1 MNFSDYSVKQ
11 FCDEVYAIKG
21 NPFSTSEISSLDMYQ
36 YIREKTNN
44 FDFDSL
50 SYFISDIR
58 SYYDRIKFKVKNSD
72 PKPEIEIDQDTG
84 YPTSESQELIDNYET
99 FLNRHLSL
107 FLIHLEFN
115 LDLDYTENQT
125 LREKVDIFKKA
136 LPEASFIHDISNLLK
151 FSDIAEKEYERV
163 SSLAYS
169 NVKNDIYIPTIQ
181 TIWNNKEE
189 LTSAYHRFNKLL
201 NCDLKT
207 WLFWFGGYPIE
218 KPDKI
223 KWIYKD
229 GNKRALTYF
238 IEKISLSK
246 KIDFAK
252 SRKIFDIQVYSKDK
266 FEYTFDDISILIG

>member
-1 MNFSDYSVKQ
+1 MKYSEYPVKQ
-11 FCDEVYAIKG
+11 FCDEVYAADE
-21 NPFSTSEISSLDMYQ
+21 NPFSFSEISSLDMYQ

-44 FDFDSL
+44 FDLGSL
-50 SYFISDIR
+50 SYLINDIR
-58 SYYDRIKFKVKNSD
+58 NYYENIKFSIRNPD
-72 PKPEIEIDQDTG
+72 PMPEQVIDQDTG

-115 LDLDYTENQT
+115 LDLDYTEDQT

-151 FSDIAEKEYERV
+151 FSDIAEKEYARV
-163 SSLAYS
+163 SSLANS
-169 NVKNDIYIPTIQ
+169 NANNENYIPTIQ
-181 TIWNNKEE
+181 TIWNNRDE
-189 LTSAYHRFNKLL
+189 LTSAFHRFNKLL
-201 NCDLKT
+201 KCDLQT

-218 KPDKI
+218 LPEKI

-238 IEKISLSK
+238 IEKISLSN

-252 SRKIFDIQVYSKDK
+252 SRKIFDIQIYHKDQYVYK
-266 FEYTFDDISILIG
+266 FDDIDNLLG

>member
-1 MNFSDYSVKQ
+1 MKYSEYPVKQ
-11 FCDEVYAIKG
+11 FCDEVYAADE
-21 NPFSTSEISSLDMYQ
+21 NPFSFSEISSLDMYQ

-50 SYFISDIR
+50 SYLISDIR
-58 SYYDRIKFKVKNSD
+58 NYYENIIFRFRNPK
-72 PKPEIEIDQDTG
+72 PKPEIKIDQYTG

-151 FSDIAEKEYERV
+151 FSDIAEKEYARV
-163 SSLAYS
+163 SSLANS
-169 NVKNDIYIPTIQ
+169 NANNENYIPTIQ
-181 TIWNNKEE
+181 TIWNNRDE
-189 LTSAYHRFNKLL
+189 LTSAFHRFNKLL
-201 NCDLKT
+201 KCDLQT

-218 KPDKI
+218 LPEKI

-238 IEKISLSK
+238 IEKISLSN

-252 SRKIFDIQVYSKDK
+252 SRKIFDIQIYHKDQYVYK
-266 FEYTFDDISILIG
+266 FDDIDNLLG

>member
-44 FDFDSL
+44 FDLGSL
-50 SYFISDIR
+50 SYLINDIR
-58 SYYDRIKFKVKNSD
+58 NYYENIKFSIRNPD
-72 PKPEIEIDQDTG
+72 PMPEQVIDQDTG
-84 YPTSESQELIDNYET
+84 YPTLESEKLIDNYNT
-99 FLNRHLSL
+99 FLIRRLYPFIL
-107 FLIHLEFN
+107 ELEF
-115 LDLDYTENQT
+115 DLHLVFTEDQT
-125 LREKVDIFKKA
+125 LREKVDILIKA

-163 SSLAYS
+163 SGIVNS
-169 NVKNDIYIPTIQ
+169 NVGNETYIPTIQ

-218 KPDKI
+218 KPEKI

-229 GNKRALTYF
+229 GSKRALTYF

>member
-11 FCDEVYAIKG
+11 FCNEVYASNG
-21 NPFSTSEISSLDMYQ
+21 NPFSTSEISALEMYQ
-36 YIREKTNN
+36 YIKEKTNN

-50 SYFISDIR
+50 SYLISDIR
-58 SYYDRIKFKVKNSD
+58 NYYENIIFSFRNPE
-72 PKPEIEIDQDTG
+72 PKPEIKIDQDTG
-84 YPTSESQELIDNYET
+84 YPTLESQELIDNYET
-99 FLNRHLSL
+99 FLKRPLSL

-115 LDLDYTENQT
+115 LDFDYTDDQT

-163 SSLAYS
+163 SSLTNS

-181 TIWNNKEE
+181 TIWKNKEE
-189 LTSAYHRFNKLL
+189 LTSSYHRFNKLL

-218 KPDKI
+218 KPEKI
-223 KWIYKD
+223 KWIYRD

-238 IEKISLSK
+238 IENISLSK
-246 KIDFAK
+246 KIDFGK
-252 SRKIFDIQVYSKDK
+252 TRKIFDIQVYNKDQY
-266 FEYTFDDISILIG
+266 EYTFEDIDNLI

>member
-1 MNFSDYSVKQ
+1 MNFSNYPVKQ
-11 FCDEVYAIKG
+11 FCDEVYAING

-44 FDFDSL
+44 FDLGSL
-50 SYFISDIR
+50 SYLINDIR
-58 SYYDRIKFKVKNSD
+58 NYYENIKFSIRNPD
-72 PKPEIEIDQDTG
+72 PMPEQVIDQDTG
-84 YPTSESQELIDNYET
+84 YPTLESEKLIDNYNT
-99 FLNRHLSL
+99 FLIRRLYPFIL
-107 FLIHLEFN
+107 ELEF
-115 LDLDYTENQT
+115 DLHLVFTEDQT
-125 LREKVDIFKKA
+125 LREKVDILIKA

-163 SSLAYS
+163 SGIVNS
-169 NVKNDIYIPTIQ
+169 NVNNENYIPTIQ

-189 LTSAYHRFNKLL
+189 LTSAYHKFNKLL

-218 KPDKI
+218 KQQKI

>member
-1 MNFSDYSVKQ
+1 MNFSNYPVKQ

-58 SYYDRIKFKVKNSD
+58 SYYVRIKFKVKNSD

-84 YPTSESQELIDNYET
+84 YPTSESQELINNYET
-99 FLNRHLSL
+99 FLECPLNL
-107 FLIHLEFN
+107 FATELFFDLH
-115 LDLDYTENQT
+115 LDYTDDQT

-218 KPDKI
+218 KPKKI

-229 GNKRALTYF
+229 GSKRALTYF
-238 IEKISLSK
+238 IEEISLSK

-266 FEYTFDDISILIG
+266 YEYTFDDISILIG

>member
-1 MNFSDYSVKQ
+1 MNFSNYPVKQ
-11 FCDEVYAIKG
+11 FCDEVYAING

-36 YIREKTNN
+36 YIKKKTNN

-50 SYFISDIR
+50 SYLISDIR
-58 SYYDRIKFKVKNSD
+58 NYYDNIIFSFRNPK
-72 PKPEIEIDQDTG
+72 PKPEIKIDQYTG

-99 FLNRHLSL
+99 FLECPLNL
-107 FLIHLEFN
+107 FATELFFDLH
-115 LDLDYTENQT
+115 LDYTDDQT
-125 LREKVDIFKKA
+125 LREKVDILIKA

-218 KPDKI
+218 KPKKI

-229 GNKRALTYF
+229 GSKRALTYF
-238 IEKISLSK
+238 IEEISLSK

-266 FEYTFDDISILIG
+266 YEYTFDDISILIG

>member
-1 MNFSDYSVKQ
+1 MKYSEYPVKQ
-11 FCDEVYAIKG
+11 FCDEVYAADK
-21 NPFSTSEISSLDMYQ
+21 NPFSFSEISSLDMYQ

-50 SYFISDIR
+50 SYLISDIR
-58 SYYDRIKFKVKNSD
+58 NYYENIIFRFRNPK
-72 PKPEIEIDQDTG
+72 PKPEIKIDQYTG

-151 FSDIAEKEYERV
+151 FSDIAEKEYARV
-163 SSLAYS
+163 SSLANS
-169 NVKNDIYIPTIQ
+169 NANNENYIPTIQ
-181 TIWNNKEE
+181 TIWNNRDE
-189 LTSAYHRFNKLL
+189 LTSAFHRFNKLL
-201 NCDLKT
+201 KCDLQT

-218 KPDKI
+218 LPEKI

-238 IEKISLSK
+238 IEKISLSN

-252 SRKIFDIQVYSKDK
+252 SRKIFDIQIYHKDQYVYK
-266 FEYTFDDISILIG
+266 FDDIDNLLG

>member
-1 MNFSDYSVKQ
+1 MNFSNYPVKQ
-11 FCDEVYAIKG
+11 FCDEVYAING

-50 SYFISDIR
+50 SYLISDIR
-58 SYYDRIKFKVKNSD
+58 NYYENIIFSFRNPK
-72 PKPEIEIDQDTG
+72 PKPEIKIDQYTG

-238 IEKISLSK
+238 IEEISLSK

-266 FEYTFDDISILIG
+266 YEYTFDDISILIG

>member
-1 MNFSDYSVKQ
+1 MRFMQLN
-11 FCDEVYAIKG
+11 G

-36 YIREKTNN
+36 YIKEKTNN

-50 SYFISDIR
+50 SYLISDIR
-58 SYYDRIKFKVKNSD
+58 NYYENIIFSIRN
-72 PKPEIEIDQDTG
+72 PEPMPEIEIDQDTG
-84 YPTSESQELIDNYET
+84 YPTLESQELIDNYKT

-107 FLIHLEFN
+107 FIIQLEFD
-115 LDLDYTENQT
+115 LHLDYTEDQT

-136 LPEASFIHDISNLLK
+136 LPQASFIHDISNLLK

-163 SSLAYS
+163 SSLANS
-169 NVKNDIYIPTIQ
+169 NVKNEIYIPTIQ
-181 TIWNNKEE
+181 TIWNNQEE
-189 LTSAYHRFNKLL
+189 LTSAFHRFNKLL

-218 KPDKI
+218 KPKKI

-252 SRKIFDIQVYSKDK
+252 SRKIFDIQVYNKDK
-266 FEYTFDDISILIG
+266 YEYTFDDINNLIG